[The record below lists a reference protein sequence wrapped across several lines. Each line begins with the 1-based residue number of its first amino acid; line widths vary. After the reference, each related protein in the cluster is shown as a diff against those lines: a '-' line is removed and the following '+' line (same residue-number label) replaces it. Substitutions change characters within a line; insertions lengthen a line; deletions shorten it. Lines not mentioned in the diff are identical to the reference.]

1 MLCGFPTVQQ
11 AAIGDCLS
19 FDPFSFNQ
27 NGLAA
32 AEVDIAWRQI
42 ADALVIAQVIV
53 VSDEGLDL
61 GFEIARQVVVF
72 ELDTVLERLM
82 PALDLAL
89 GHRMIRRAADVL
101 HVLAVE
107 LFSQVRRNVAGA
119 VVGEKPWPVDDL
131 RLVES

>member
-1 MLCGFPTVQQ
+1 MLCGVPTVQQ

-53 VSDEGLDL
+53 VSDEDLDL

-72 ELDTVLERLM
+72 ELDTVRFLS
-82 PALDLAL
+82 
-89 GHRMIRRAADVL
+89 V
-101 HVLAVE
+101 
-107 LFSQVRRNVAGA
+107 
-119 VVGEKPWPVDDL
+119 
-131 RLVES
+131 